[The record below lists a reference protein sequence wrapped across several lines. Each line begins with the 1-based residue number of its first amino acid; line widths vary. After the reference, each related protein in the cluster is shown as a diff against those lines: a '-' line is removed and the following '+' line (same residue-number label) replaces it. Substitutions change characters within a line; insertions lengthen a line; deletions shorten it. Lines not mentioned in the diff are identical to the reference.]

1 MTTTLPVNVQELQV
15 STTVEEN
22 AGGAS
27 ACGCRAASSPQTIAS
42 TLEKFHSALK
52 SRVDRAT
59 TRPTAEGWSWALER
73 GRTVPIGRS
82 SVVAVWSRWVESSQC
97 APRVF
102 GALKKKIPEHLSEL
116 ATTHV
121 SRSDYD

>member
-73 GRTVPIGRS
+73 GRTVPVGRS